1 MGTIKS
7 GFDPCGI
14 IRAGLISI
22 AAGRTILAKTIMVA
36 GVLTI
41 ISLITM
47 PAIIGPINERR
58 NGC

>member
-14 IRAGLISI
+14 IRAGLISA

-36 GVLTI
+36 GQLWCPVYY
-41 ISLITM
+41 SL
-47 PAIIGPINERR
+47 GH
-58 NGC
+58 NGGNNRICS

>member
-14 IRAGLISI
+14 IRAGLISA

-36 GVLTI
+36 GVLWI
-41 ISLITM
+41 IASVTM
-47 PAIIGPINERR
+47 AAIIGSVHEGR

>member
-14 IRAGLISI
+14 IRAGLISA

-36 GVLTI
+36 GVLCI
-41 ISLITM
+41 IASVTM
-47 PAIIGPINERR
+47 AAIIGSVHEGR